1 MEFDGWNYCYE
12 NLPYWEVRNRF
23 PYVYDQFTQSPLGKH
38 AILIYSIAEISMCN
52 EVGCLAVFESKEYP
66 FLVLNAYIAHFPP
79 QIPIFSEDSRYVC
92 LKSQMYLSEQN
103 RVICSLF
110 LLDLY
115 ERQLAVLENTYSDY
129 ITIQNQ
135 TGKEINLYRNPC
147 SDTHEAKQQ
156 VFVHIAEVIWHP
168 FDEINRLEYWLSG

>member
-66 FLVLNAYIAHFPP
+66 FLVSVSYTH
-79 QIPIFSEDSRYVC
+79 
-92 LKSQMYLSEQN
+92 
-103 RVICSLF
+103 
-110 LLDLY
+110 LDVY
-115 ERQLAVLENTYSDY
+115 KRQLCLCKSR
-129 ITIQNQ
+129 NQ
-135 TGKEINLYRNPC
+135 
-147 SDTHEAKQQ
+147 S
-156 VFVHIAEVIWHP
+156 AET
-168 FDEINRLEYWLSG
+168 RAL